1 MLDDAYSLMFVRNKG
16 VCESVNMQSLIGIGP
31 VAMNV
36 LAKIQMNTSV
46 IYV

>member
-1 MLDDAYSLMFVRNKG
+1 MVSFLLEEKG

-36 LAKIQMNTSV
+36 LANIQMNTSV
-46 IYV
+46 IHV